1 MGEVE
6 KHVWCD
12 CKSKSWHKNKDFF
25 RFWKKEETD
34 KGNAKGEGGEEV
46 KESMDKTTVENN
58 VVEGTNNDLRK
69 TEAKGGFFWNAKEED
84 ISEKSKSKPATQEE
98 SKDETKPSDLAQE
111 VSDVIEADFSKKLL
125 IQFCH
130 SISCLLPIVLQ
141 DKSNLADCEINY
153 ASSCI
158 AKTLQL

>member
-6 KHVWCD
+6 KHVCCD
-12 CKSKSWHKNKDFF
+12 CKNKSWHGKRDFF
-25 RFWKKEETD
+25 RFWKKEETEKD
-34 KGNAKGEGGEEV
+34 KVKGESGDDV
-46 KESMDKTTVENN
+46 RESMDKTTVEND
-58 VVEGTNNDLRK
+58 VVEGKNDMRK
-69 TEAKGGFFWNAKEED
+69 TEAKGGGFLWNAKEED
-84 ISEKSKSKPATQEE
+84 TSEKSRSKPATEEE
-98 SKDETKPSDLAQE
+98 SKHETIPSDLAPE

-141 DKSNLADCEINY
+141 DKSHLADCEINY